1 MTNYEKVQ
9 LAKSKGVILP
19 DILLKDDNI
28 VGVYKFFKVKNNN
41 KYCFYIGK
49 STNIAYRLLGSGS
62 GHIYMFLNGN
72 FSKLIPLKIR
82 DYLNEGY
89 SIEVEIKEVDYHD
102 VSFTKATHRLA
113 LEELKE
119 IVYYQEKG
127 ECDLQ
132 TPEGV
137 GTYEENFWENNYK
150 KKNLE

>member
-1 MTNYEKVQ
+1 MKNYEKVQ
-9 LAKSKGVILP
+9 LAKAKGVILP
-19 DILLKDDNI
+19 DILLNDDNI
-28 VGVYKFFKVKNNN
+28 VGVYKFFRVKNNN

-49 STNIAYRLLGSGS
+49 STNITYRLLGSGS
-62 GHIYMFLNGN
+62 GHIYMFLNEN
-72 FSKLIPLKIR
+72 FSKLVPLKIK
-82 DYLNEGY
+82 DYLDEGY

-102 VSFTKATHRLA
+102 VSFTKAAHRLA

-119 IVYYQEKG
+119 IVHYQEKG

-150 KKNLE
+150 INKM